1 MNLMIVDEELIAGG
15 VEAIQLNVIPE
26 LCSQVEEVYWL
37 LPPARINYF
46 RERLPLIENLHY
58 INWNV
63 ATSFGERLLRWT
75 FDKSLFAKEKLLL
88 FLRNQKLKRFY
99 QEKAINVCLT
109 TCMFEQPHFPE
120 GMVRA
125 GILCDLNVQGK
136 QRVNFLKSIKKWVEN
151 SEVVFPI
158 SQFTKKQLLELSPSF
173 SSRLQTVPLGAS
185 FRKSIPSQESKDVMF
200 YYPASIMPHKNHFLL
215 FQAFQI
221 ITRERRGIRLILT
234 GGGTEQFLSPEIHE
248 DKHVNRCRDFFQK
261 HYAELASIVEA
272 RGYVDLQEVN
282 SLYDQS
288 SCIIL
293 PSAMEGYGLPLAEAL
308 AAGKPVICSDIEPFR
323 EQVTLYQAEDRV
335 RFFRNNSLESLINA
349 METFVE
355 KPLTTMSEQE
365 IKSLMARWSYKDVAR
380 SYLETLKGLVK

>member
-1 MNLMIVDEELIAGG
+1 MTQRSGQQRKQQQNVSLM
-15 VEAIQLNVIPE
+15 
-26 LCSQVEEVYWL
+26 
-37 LPPARINYF
+37 
-46 RERLPLIENLHY
+46 Y
-58 INWNV
+58 IH
-63 ATSFGERLLRWT
+63 LRM
-75 FDKSLFAKEKLLL
+75 L
-88 FLRNQKLKRFY
+88 
-99 QEKAINVCLT
+99 
-109 TCMFEQPHFPE
+109 MH
-120 GMVRA
+120 MH
-125 GILCDLNVQGK
+125 
-136 QRVNFLKSIKKWVEN
+136 LKSIKKWVEN

-185 FRKSIPSQESKDVMF
+185 FRKSIPSQESKGVMF

-221 ITRERRGIRLILT
+221 ITRKRRGIRLILT

-335 RFFRNNSLESLINA
+335 RFFRNNSLEGLINA

-355 KPLTTMSEQE
+355 KPLTTMGEQE